1 MSRKC
6 DLCGKGPVRGYQIT
20 RRGLAKRKGG
30 VGKKITGRNKRNFRP
45 NLQYVR
51 AVVAGEIVR
60 MRICTGC
67 LKRGKIVKPAQKN
80 RPLVA
85 VTAPPEAEQ
94 TKETSAEETTEEK
107 PKESEE

>member
-6 DLCGKGPVRGYQIT
+6 DLCGKGPVRGFQIT
-20 RRGLAKRKGG
+20 RRGLAKKKGG
-30 VGKKITGRNKRNFRP
+30 VGKKITGRNKRDFRP

-80 RPLVA
+80 VPIVA
-85 VTAPPEAEQ
+85 VTAPKEAEEP
-94 TKETSAEETTEEK
+94 KDTSAEGTTEEK
-107 PKESEE
+107 PAEGAE